1 MTKKGHQQFWRIK
14 KNFFGEENSIGN
26 FFPRPFVTCCSEIGE
41 ECFIDSEGWAPLP
54 KWLNVNAGV
63 IAYRNKYTSKILG
76 QYVFQCRNSPFIHS
90 NEDAAL
96 IFFLFFFRQALSL
109 HHHLL
114 LLLSLFFY
122 FLSLSL

>member
-41 ECFIDSEGWAPLP
+41 ECFIDSEGWTPLP

-63 IAYRNKYTSKILG
+63 IADRNKYTSKILG
-76 QYVFQCRNSPFIHS
+76 QYVFQCRNSPFYTF
-90 NEDAAL
+90 E
-96 IFFLFFFRQALSL
+96 RRRC
-109 HHHLL
+109 
-114 LLLSLFFY
+114 FY
-122 FLSLSL
+122 FLSLLFQTSPFPSPPPPPSPQSPFPLPFP